1 MATSS
6 SRLHIREFVYYHLAK
21 EMQTS
26 NLKLGYFQLSQAI
39 AGFPTSTTVLFV
51 LKENYTNDTR
61 AKF

>member
-1 MATSS
+1 MAATSS
-6 SRLHIREFVYYHLAK
+6 SLHIREFVYYHLAK

-39 AGFPTSTTVLFV
+39 AGFYTSTTLCI
-51 LKENYTNDTR
+51 ENNYINDTR